1 MAEILSLRCE
11 TDASEGGVAMAD
23 LACRLAEELRM
34 AADLAEDCQAA
45 LNDVLTHGV
54 TAESLMRFQALD
66 VLTQQLVEIA
76 RLLQRLGPMPGLGQ
90 VAFEVL
96 DDVRLADVRRR
107 LQARAPH
114 AASNGEAEL
123 W

>member
-1 MAEILSLRCE
+1 MAEIRSLRAE
-11 TDASEGGVAMAD
+11 PDTPDGGVAVAD
-23 LACRLAEELRM
+23 LAERLAAELRT

-54 TAESLMRFQALD
+54 TAESMMRFQALD
-66 VLTQQLVEIA
+66 VLTQQLMEMA
-76 RLLQRLGPMPGLGQ
+76 RLLQRLGPMPGLGK

-96 DDVRLADVRRR
+96 DDVRLADLRRR

-114 AASNGEAEL
+114 AARSGEAEL